1 LTKKLLQNA
10 LYILFS
16 FFFSIVLA
24 GTGRESEW
32 YILHHIFIIIL
43 FKSLMAGSYYKL
55 WIIFYFFGFNNN
67 KWKIFD
73 FSLFLFASFEHKL
86 LSVCNNKEYAL
97 FSTGT
102 RTVR

>member
-1 LTKKLLQNA
+1 
-10 LYILFS
+10 
-16 FFFSIVLA
+16 
-24 GTGRESEW
+24 
-32 YILHHIFIIIL
+32 
-43 FKSLMAGSYYKL
+43 MAGSYYKL

>member
-1 LTKKLLQNA
+1 MVYFASHIHYYYFVQVLNGWQLLQA
-10 LYILFS
+10 LDHF
-16 FFFSIVLA
+16 
-24 GTGRESEW
+24 
-32 YILHHIFIIIL
+32 
-43 FKSLMAGSYYKL
+43 
-55 WIIFYFFGFNNN
+55 FYFFGFNNN